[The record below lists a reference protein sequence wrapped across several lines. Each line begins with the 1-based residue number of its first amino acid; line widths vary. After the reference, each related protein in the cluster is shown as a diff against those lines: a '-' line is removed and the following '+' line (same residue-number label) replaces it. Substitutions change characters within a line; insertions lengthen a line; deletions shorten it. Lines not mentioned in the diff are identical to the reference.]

1 MANLPLLSTTTLS
14 TKDIN
19 LNVELDEKP
28 LVEVNAT
35 IEKLNENLGN
45 FVNELKVTVTGFNK
59 KLEQNNKLLSENN
72 KIIKEDSAKNL
83 SKNLVSSNKDVLEK
97 LNLNETF
104 KNFNNTSYKKER
116 SQSLFNLTP
125 KQIAKDTLGSVKD
138 MAMNKIMSNPVIKG
152 FSNFKNAIGAL
163 RGGEIK
169 NDSRKERTQEQ
180 IELDNEKIKREERT
194 NKLLEDILKALLD
207 TKEEKG
213 VFSNLISSILPGGKS
228 KSPFLN
234 MLMDRLLPGIGSIA
248 GAIGGLIGLNK
259 LKNYIKS
266 GKLSEFLD
274 GIDLFNKKNKDDAD
288 RIKKTNSKPNHS
300 KSLFDGFDEFNSNQK
315 KNADRIEKTNKEKP
329 GVFKRLANKLGFLKD
344 NVDESGKI
352 IEKTSKGGLFGNSGK
367 LAKVF
372 KIGGILTSLIGGVID
387 GFSSIENEWGDTSKI
402 SKFIGGFFAGP
413 DGAGQLESM
422 FFNGMKWAGIGAVAG
437 TAIAPVIGTLLGGLA
452 GFALGGLFQWI
463 GGETIAKHADDFG
476 NWMSKKWDSVMDG
489 IKGFF
494 NSIFEDERVTREKTT
509 KATQSAAESATGGSA
524 TKEIDLTEKPPSSYN
539 EAPPDYSEYL
549 DQKNTGLP
557 SVVPERIERVESN
570 KSGADVSS
578 FDGTGNLLGGNAEP
592 TVRAFPPIPVGQNK
606 ITPPQLPPAAVK
618 SKNIEQRK
626 SFLTDEKAGIEN
638 LTPAKPYPNLSPD
651 KVLPRPIID
660 KGSTQKN
667 MERSINFLGFNNDK
681 ETKNIAF
688 TLIAREEDAKLASG
702 IKKVSVVMDD
712 PGGTGSRSIGY
723 GMNSIKG
730 KDVSEIEKTVNGTYT
745 ITKEKA
751 DELLKDEIDIYH
763 NELLNKKKKIDDT
776 TIGNIYSK
784 IKDPNKRA
792 TILSLAYQ
800 VGGPMIGNF
809 VKMWKNINMANQL
822 ERAIFPTNA
831 EEYWEKAGNEL
842 LVNGKGTGPSDIQK
856 QLQDLQTV
864 RFNEKGE
871 RVYQPT
877 RMDRAKNTLMSGL
890 IEAKDGYVSYK
901 PTRLLTGEYPGA
913 RYNPELTVPLNIIK
927 DEMVDATEKIISKV
941 TKNYEKNPE
950 LTSIAVEQRIT
961 KTIEKAAEIQNRLK
975 QKESMET
982 SKIKM
987 NVPIVN
993 NNVVDNKQ
1001 VTNNNQSLLMKQSS
1015 RNPQNIFRLD

>member
-19 LNVELDEKP
+19 LNVELDDKS

-45 FVNELKVTVTGFNK
+45 FVNELKATITGFNK
-59 KLEQNNKLLSENN
+59 NLEENN
-72 KIIKEDSAKNL
+72 SVVQL
-83 SKNLVSSNKDVLEK
+83 SSEK
-97 LNLNETF
+97 TNEILSNLNSSFTSFTES
-104 KNFNNTSYKKER
+104 NFNQRPER
-116 SQSLFNLTP
+116 TQSLFNLSL

-138 MAMNKIMSNPVIKG
+138 MALDKFRNNMLVKG
-152 FSNFKNAIGAL
+152 FTNLKDAFSVLKGGAGSL
-163 RGGEIK
+163 GSG
-169 NDSRKERTQEQ
+169 RKEQTQEQ
-180 IELDNEKIKREERT
+180 IEQNREKVEREERT
-194 NKLLEDILKALLD
+194 NELLEDILEALLNQKNGD
-207 TKEEKG
+207 ETIKKKESSKNILQKTATEGTTGFPILDSILGIGGVASIYGLLKGYGKNILDSIKSTFSGITAGLSKLVPQVVKDGVKQLAPTLTGKIGGTLLPKILSGTLSLAIDGFFGYLEDWEASTGSKIAGAILGGTGEGWMGAITNATKWGLLGATFGGPPGLVFGALLGAGLGAFGGENIAKVMDAAIAKSGKFFEEAGNWIGEQWEDLVTSIQETWKEN
-213 VFSNLISSILPGGKS
+213 VTEPLDKLIDNFPSFDSIFDSLSESIEDIKKYFSNLIDSLNPFSSSEEPPKLSSIPQSMSNIDSGGGT
-228 KSPFLN
+228 P
-234 MLMDRLLPGIGSIA
+234 I
-248 GAIGGLIGLNK
+248 
-259 LKNYIKS
+259 LKNDVVGGALASDMTITPAPQTS
-266 GKLSEFLD
+266 LPP
-274 GIDLFNKKNKDDAD
+274 AD
-288 RIKKTNSKPNHS
+288 KKTVEVMQETNALYGNSFGATP
-300 KSLFDGFDEFNSNQK
+300 L
-315 KNADRIEKTNKEKP
+315 
-329 GVFKRLANKLGFLKD
+329 
-344 NVDESGKI
+344 
-352 IEKTSKGGLFGNSGK
+352 EKTSTQTEG
-367 LAKVF
+367 A
-372 KIGGILTSLIGGVID
+372 TSL
-387 GFSSIENEWGDTSKI
+387 EETS
-402 SKFIGGFFAGP
+402 
-413 DGAGQLESM
+413 
-422 FFNGMKWAGIGAVAG
+422 
-437 TAIAPVIGTLLGGLA
+437 
-452 GFALGGLFQWI
+452 
-463 GGETIAKHADDFG
+463 
-476 NWMSKKWDSVMDG
+476 
-489 IKGFF
+489 
-494 NSIFEDERVTREKTT
+494 
-509 KATQSAAESATGGSA
+509 TQTESA
-524 TKEIDLTEKPPSSYN
+524 
-539 EAPPDYSEYL
+539 
-549 DQKNTGLP
+549 
-557 SVVPERIERVESN
+557 
-570 KSGADVSS
+570 VSP
-578 FDGTGNLLGGNAEP
+578 NL
-592 TVRAFPPIPVGQNK
+592 
-606 ITPPQLPPAAVK
+606 
-618 SKNIEQRK
+618 
-626 SFLTDEKAGIEN
+626 N
-638 LTPAKPYPNLSPD
+638 LTPVEIPNNLNYQPP
-651 KVLPRPIID
+651 LPPSKID

-763 NELLNKKKKIDDT
+763 KELLNKKKKIDDT

-800 VGGPMIGNF
+800 VGGPMIGTF